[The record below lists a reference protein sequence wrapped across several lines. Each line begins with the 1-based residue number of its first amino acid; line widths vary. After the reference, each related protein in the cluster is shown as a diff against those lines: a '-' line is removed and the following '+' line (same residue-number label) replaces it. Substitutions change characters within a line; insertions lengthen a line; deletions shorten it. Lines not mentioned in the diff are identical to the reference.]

1 MAIDTQLDRPPE
13 HAYSYCTSLRA
24 IGCAA
29 LVFALLGGAGAAM
42 LPFGYEQLQ
51 AGKMP
56 LGIALMVVGLF
67 TLPLLFFSCSTLY
80 TGIRDR
86 IRPPLVRVTP
96 TALCLPPVP
105 RQCRPE
111 QEKQGDR
118 GEPKDLDPPVHPEA
132 IPFAAIRALYRESK
146 INPGSDRMVIVHDLA
161 PIRLVIEQYM
171 MHPADFDDLE
181 RVLRASLMS
190 VAK

>member
-1 MAIDTQLDRPPE
+1 MATDSRLDPASERTYP
-13 HAYSYCTSLRA
+13 YCTSLRA

-29 LVFALLGGAGAAM
+29 LIFALLGGAGAAM

-67 TLPLLFFSCSTLY
+67 TLPLLFFSFSTLY
-80 TGIRDR
+80 SGIRDR

-96 TALCLPPVP
+96 TALMLPPAP
-105 RQCRPE
+105 RAGRPE
-111 QEKQGDR
+111 QEKQEERD
-118 GEPKDLDPPVHPEA
+118 EPKSRDSPTHPEA

-146 INPGSDRMVIVHDLA
+146 VNPGSDRLVIVHDLA
-161 PIRLVIEQYM
+161 PMPLVLEQYM
-171 MHPADFDDLE
+171 MHPTDFDDLE
-181 RVLRASLMS
+181 RVLRRSLMS

>member
-1 MAIDTQLDRPPE
+1 MATDTRFNSASECGYP
-13 HAYSYCTSLRA
+13 YSTSLRA

-42 LPFGYEQLQ
+42 LPFGYEQLR

-56 LGIALMVVGLF
+56 LGVALMVVGLF
-67 TLPLLFFSCSTLY
+67 TLPLLFFSFSTLY
-80 TGIRDR
+80 SGIRDY
-86 IRPPLVRVTP
+86 IRPPLVRVTT
-96 TALCLPPVP
+96 TALLLPPAP
-105 RQCRPE
+105 RACRPD
-111 QEKQGDR
+111 QEKQDER
-118 GEPKDLDPPVHPEA
+118 GEPKDLDPPTHPEA

-146 INPGSDRMVIVHDLA
+146 INPGSDRLVIVHDLA
-161 PIRLVIEQYM
+161 SIRLVIEQCM
-171 MHPADFDDLE
+171 MRPADFDDLE